1 MKTRSKRPAAQ
12 NGAASAEAPPAPAPE
27 SAPPAVL
34 PTTGTLAGAPAAAG
48 AVGRVAWVQAALR
61 SDVGQNR
68 GENQDNVFALTTLL
82 PSAAGD
88 APVPFGFFAVADGMG
103 GLADGATAS
112 RTAINLV
119 AERVLSELLVPAV
132 RGQGG
137 SGGQA
142 TVAEILEAA
151 LVRAGQTIHQAAR
164 AAGAPSG
171 TTFSGAVL
179 LGRQLVTAHV
189 GDSRIY
195 LLGPDELRLLT
206 QDHSIVAR
214 LIAMGQFSPEDAR
227 NNPQRNVLYRSLGQT
242 ANVEVESAS
251 HAWRGYSHLLL
262 CSDGLWDQVADAE
275 LAEILRGHANID
287 SAADHLV
294 RLANERGGPDN
305 ISAIVVRLPEAAA

>member
-1 MKTRSKRPAAQ
+1 VKTRSKRPAPQ
-12 NGAASAEAPPAPAPE
+12 NGTAADAVPLAPASAPSDALA
-27 SAPPAVL
+27 
-34 PTTGTLAGAPAAAG
+34 TTGTLAGTPAAPG
-48 AVGRVAWVQAALR
+48 PVGRITWVQAALR

-68 GENQDNVFALTTLL
+68 GDNQDSVFALTTLL
-82 PSAAGD
+82 PSVTGD

-103 GLADGATAS
+103 GLAGGAEAS
-112 RTAINLV
+112 RTAVNLV
-119 AERVLSELLVPAV
+119 VERVLSELLLPAV
-132 RGQGG
+132 RGQSG
-137 SGGQA
+137 SGGQS

-151 LVRAGQTIHQAAR
+151 LVRAGQAIHQAAR

-195 LLGPDELRLLT
+195 LLGPDEFRLLT

-227 NNPQRNVLYRSLGQT
+227 NNPQRNVLYRSLGQA
-242 ANVEVESAS
+242 ANVEVESATHS
-251 HAWRGYSHLLL
+251 WRGYTHLLL

-275 LAEILRGHANID
+275 LAEILRAQGDID
-287 SAADHLV
+287 SAADQLV
-294 RLANERGGPDN
+294 RLANQRGGPDN
-305 ISAIVVRLPEAAA
+305 ISAIVVRLPDAAA

>member
-1 MKTRSKRPAAQ
+1 MKTRSKRQAQ
-12 NGAASAEAPPAPAPE
+12 RDGAASAEAPPVPAP
-27 SAPPAVL
+27 SDTLPA
-34 PTTGTLAGAPAAAG
+34 TGTPAGASAEPG
-48 AVGRVAWVQAALR
+48 PVGRITWVQAALR

-88 APVPFGFFAVADGMG
+88 APVPFGFFAIADGMG
-103 GLADGATAS
+103 GLADGAAAS

-119 AERVLSELLVPAV
+119 VERVLSELLVPAV

-137 SGGQA
+137 SGGQS
-142 TVAEILEAA
+142 TVSEILEAA
-151 LVRAGQTIHQAAR
+151 LVRAGQAIHQSAR

-195 LLGPDELRLLT
+195 LLGPNEFRLLT

-214 LIAMGQFSPEDAR
+214 LIAMGQFAPEDAR

-242 ANVEVESAS
+242 AGVEVESAS
-251 HAWRGYSHLLL
+251 HSWRGYTHLLL
-262 CSDGLWDQVADAE
+262 CSDGLWDQVADGE
-275 LAEILRGHANID
+275 LADILRAEPDID
-287 SAADHLV
+287 RAADQLV
-294 RLANERGGPDN
+294 RLANQRGGPDN
-305 ISAIVVRLPEAAA
+305 ISAIVVRLPEEAA

>member
-1 MKTRSKRPAAQ
+1 
-12 NGAASAEAPPAPAPE
+12 
-27 SAPPAVL
+27 
-34 PTTGTLAGAPAAAG
+34 
-48 AVGRVAWVQAALR
+48 VGRITWLQAALR

-68 GENQDNVFALTTLL
+68 GDNQDSVFALTTLL

-103 GLADGATAS
+103 GLAGGAEAS
-112 RTAINLV
+112 RTAMNLV
-119 AERVLSELLVPAV
+119 VERVLSELLLPAV

-137 SGGQA
+137 SGGQS

-151 LVRAGQTIHQAAR
+151 LVRAGQAIHQAAR

-195 LLGPDELRLLT
+195 LLGPDDFRLLT

-227 NNPQRNVLYRSLGQT
+227 NNPQRNVLYRSLGQ
-242 ANVEVESAS
+242 AAGVEVESAS
-251 HAWRGYSHLLL
+251 HSWRGYTHLLL
-262 CSDGLWDQVADAE
+262 SSDGLWDQVADAE
-275 LAEILRGHANID
+275 LAEILRAQPDID
-287 SAADHLV
+287 SAADQLV
-294 RLANERGGPDN
+294 RLANQRGGPDN
-305 ISAIVVRLPEAAA
+305 ISAIIVRLPDVVA